1 MSDGPKMNKKRTVFV
16 LLLIMAFTVMYISLI
31 FNKNIWTDE
40 AYTMELVRENSFW
53 GIVQSTANDVHPP
66 LYYLIVKCFVLLF
79 GDAFPIYK
87 IVSVIPMVLTM
98 ALAFTHIRPWWGEQ
112 AAILFVVMVNA
123 IPCVLEYA
131 VQMRMYSWALFF
143 VTWAG
148 LGAYG
153 MCTQEDQQA
162 WRHCCIQLAAASLLG
177 CYTHT
182 YAMLS
187 CVCIYLVL
195 FVHALRQGI
204 TNKRWILLKG
214 CLLSGSAVAVCYL
227 PWLVVLIRQ
236 TMNRIENYWIE
247 PVTWQ
252 VVRGYPEFLFASRL
266 PGSTA
271 MYLILCGVAMLMCI
285 GWCRKGDRE
294 DKGGMAALAMLAIP
308 VMTAVIG
315 IAVSVLVTPFFIARY
330 LLPCMGLLALFL
342 ALAFHRKPGQI
353 QILLGIFGIF
363 MVLNS
368 YQENYEAEYHGAHTD
383 ELLAYM
389 EEHLGQGDLIVYNF
403 EDYGFIYNIYFPDR
417 VEFLED
423 VDFADDFDSIW
434 YFDSCVTPWLATQV
448 LEQYG
453 LEKEFVMVTGIEQN
467 EFQLYQIRHKEK

>member
-285 GWCRKGDRE
+285 GWCRK
-294 DKGGMAALAMLAIP
+294 DKGDGGSGNARDSCDDGSDRHCRIGSGDSLLYRKVSAAVHGA
-308 VMTAVIG
+308 IG
-315 IAVSVLVTPFFIARY
+315 IVSGTCVPSKAWTDPDPAWYIWHFY
-330 LLPCMGLLALFL
+330 
-342 ALAFHRKPGQI
+342 
-353 QILLGIFGIF
+353 
-363 MVLNS
+363 
-368 YQENYEAEYHGAHTD
+368 GA
-383 ELLAYM
+383 
-389 EEHLGQGDLIVYNF
+389 
-403 EDYGFIYNIYFPDR
+403 
-417 VEFLED
+417 
-423 VDFADDFDSIW
+423 
-434 YFDSCVTPWLATQV
+434 
-448 LEQYG
+448 
-453 LEKEFVMVTGIEQN
+453 EFVSGK
-467 EFQLYQIRHKEK
+467 L